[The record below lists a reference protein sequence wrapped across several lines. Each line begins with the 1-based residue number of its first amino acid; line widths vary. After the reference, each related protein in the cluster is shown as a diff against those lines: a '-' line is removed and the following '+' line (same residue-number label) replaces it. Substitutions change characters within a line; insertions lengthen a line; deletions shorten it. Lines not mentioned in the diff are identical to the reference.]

1 MVDFKSLV
9 PWRNNNKPQL
19 PATREDF
26 FDPFVTFRREMDR
39 MFDDFFGNGAGAL
52 RPYQVT
58 QGLSPA
64 IDIDDTDKEMV
75 VKAELPGVTE
85 KDVEVNLAGDV
96 LTIKGEK
103 KAEQEEKN
111 GDSYYMERRF
121 GSFARSIRLPFAVKD
136 QDVEAKFSN
145 GVLTVRLPK
154 PADMQKLVRR
164 IEVKTD

>member
-1 MVDFKSLV
+1 LTSNRSFPRS
-9 PWRNNNKPQL
+9 KPQL
-19 PATREDF
+19 PAKREDF

-39 MFDDFFGNGAGAL
+39 MFDDFFGNGGGAL
-52 RPYQVT
+52 RSYQET
-58 QGLSPA
+58 QGLTPA
-64 IDIDDTDKEMV
+64 IDIDDTDKQMV

-103 KAEQEEKN
+103 KAEREEEN

-121 GSFARSIRLPFAVKD
+121 GSFARSIRLPFEVKD
-136 QDVEAKFSN
+136 EDVEAKFSN

-154 PADMQKLVRR
+154 PADMQKQVRR
-164 IEVKTD
+164 IEVKTH